1 RRNPARRPADR
12 VLDLRERPRP
22 IGSRGET
29 VEKLPHEVAAAV
41 VEAGDLVGIAKGVPR
56 RVLAKRGWAL
66 DAGHPLSIEGSE
78 GEEQHASRAADP
90 APGRTATVSVAAIP
104 APSKVVQSRLRL
116 QLERTAGG
124 ADVDR
129 RRGVGEA

>member
-1 RRNPARRPADR
+1 MRVLEAVGTATAELGVAQVGHAAEHRRNPAMRPADR

-41 VEAGDLVGIAKGVPR
+41 VEAGDLVGIAQSVPQ

-66 DAGHPLSIEGSE
+66 DAGHHLSIEGSVLLFFTS
-78 GEEQHASRAADP
+78 G
-90 APGRTATVSVAAIP
+90 
-104 APSKVVQSRLRL
+104 
-116 QLERTAGG
+116 
-124 ADVDR
+124 
-129 RRGVGEA
+129 